1 MGATAMTLRVGRSL
15 LIRRLLFQGS
25 REVAHYSAARS
36 SAQEAMVALTC
47 PQSRRYSPAHV
58 SATQSRKRDAQVI
71 KGIKGV
77 KDILPDETPRWR
89 FIEETARQWADRYGF
104 HEIRIPIFEVTT
116 LFARSIGATTDIVEK
131 EMYTF
136 SDRDGTSL
144 TLRPEGTAGT
154 VRAFIEHHREA
165 DPLPQKYFYI
175 GPMFRHERP
184 QAGRLRQFHQ
194 FGVEYLGTQDPKA
207 DVDVIALLWRFLS
220 DLHLPDLTLEIN
232 SLGTSTDR
240 VAYLPVLVAFLQSRV
255 DQLCENCRRR
265 IETNPLRVLDC
276 KVPGCRAA
284 TEDAPHLTSYLS
296 PEAKDHFDQV
306 LSTLSALEIPFR
318 LNPRLVRG
326 LDYYCLTAFEIT
338 SSHLGA
344 QNAVGAGG
352 RYDGLVQLLGGQ
364 PTPAVGFAAGLER
377 IAMMLPSER
386 VSTVRPSI
394 YVASFGA
401 EGSPVGLRLLDALR
415 QVGLSAMSDYRATTL
430 KAHLRQADR
439 AGCRFAVLLGDDEA
453 RTGSAIVRDM
463 QSKAQETIP
472 LTDLP
477 RYFAALSKDF

>member
-1 MGATAMTLRVGRSL
+1 M
-15 LIRRLLFQGS
+15 
-25 REVAHYSAARS
+25 
-36 SAQEAMVALTC
+36 
-47 PQSRRYSPAHV
+47 
-58 SATQSRKRDAQVI
+58 I

-77 KDILPDETPRWR
+77 KDILPEDTPRWR
-89 FIEETARQWADRYGF
+89 FIEETARRWADRYGF
-104 HEIRIPIFEVTT
+104 AEIRIPIFEVTA

-136 SDRDGTSL
+136 PDRDGTSL

-154 VRAFIEHHREA
+154 VRTFVEHNRAA

-194 FGVEYLGTQDPKA
+194 FGVEYFGTQDAKA

-220 DLHLPDLTLEIN
+220 DLDLPGLTLEIN
-232 SLGTSTDR
+232 SLGSSADR
-240 VAYLPVLVAFLQSRV
+240 AAYLPVLVSFLKGRQET
-255 DQLCENCRRR
+255 LCDNCQRR

-276 KVPGCRAA
+276 KVPECRAA
-284 TEDAPHLTSYLS
+284 TEDAPQLLAYLS
-296 PEAKDHFDQV
+296 PEAKGHFDQV
-306 LSTLSALEIPFR
+306 LSGLAALGISSR

-326 LDYYCLTAFEIT
+326 LDYYCLTGFEIT

-352 RYDGLVQLLGGQ
+352 RYDGLVELLGGP

-377 IAMMLPSER
+377 IAMMLPDRSLPP
-386 VSTVRPSI
+386 VTPSV
-394 YVASFGA
+394 YVASFGI
-401 EGSPVGLRLLDALR
+401 EGGPAGLRILDDLR
-415 QVGLSAMSDYRATTL
+415 RAGVSAQSDYRATSL

-439 AGCRFAVLLGDDEA
+439 ARCRFAVLLGDDEA
-453 RTGSAIVRDM
+453 RSGSVIVRNM
-463 QSKAQETIP
+463 HTKAQETVP
-472 LTDLP
+472 LPDLP
-477 RYFAALSKDF
+477 RYFRTVSQGS